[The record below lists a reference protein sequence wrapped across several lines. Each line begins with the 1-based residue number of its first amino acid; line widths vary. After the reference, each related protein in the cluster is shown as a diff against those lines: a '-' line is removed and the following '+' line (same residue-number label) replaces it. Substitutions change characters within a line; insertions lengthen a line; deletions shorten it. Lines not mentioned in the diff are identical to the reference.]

1 MLRFASALR
10 RVAPAALVR
19 QPPARGLAFG
29 DVPVPGDARVKHVT
43 VLPGHGIGPELM
55 RAAMAVLKATGAP
68 LAFEVRRRAAAA
80 ASLRA
85 PASPAVSRPSA
96 CFPAFRAG
104 VRGGLGFSAATLHP
118 RGCALLFYIFSSA
131 AARAGD

>member
-10 RVAPAALVR
+10 RVAPAALAR

-68 LAFEVRRRAAAA
+68 LAFEVSAAPLQQPARRPAGVSAALVPGRAVCAR
-80 ASLRA
+80 LRST
-85 PASPAVSRPSA
+85 PPPSA
-96 CFPAFRAG
+96 SFFP
-104 VRGGLGFSAATLHP
+104 VSP
-118 RGCALLFYIFSSA
+118 CALFPPP
-131 AARAGD
+131 ARRWWTTSWTA

>member
-10 RVAPAALVR
+10 RVAPAALAR

-29 DVPVPGDARVKHVT
+29 DVPVPGDARVNHVT

-85 PASPAVSRPSA
+85 PASPAVSRHL
-96 CFPAFRAG
+96 PAFPLFARVCA
-104 VRGGLGFSAATLHP
+104 GGLGLFCLPP

>member
-10 RVAPAALVR
+10 RVAPAALAR

-85 PASPAVSRPSA
+85 PASPAVSRRL
-96 CFPAFRAG
+96 PAFPLFARVCAG
-104 VRGGLGFSAATLHP
+104 GWDFSAAALHP